1 MTLELILSSLS
12 VGISLISGIST
23 GYLWIRHL
31 YPVHKLMDTLPI
43 PDMPDISVISTIP
56 KILANPATSP
66 ISQIPASPSEQEDDE
81 GHLCITW
88 ISGRM
93 DHDPSQ

>member
-23 GYLWIRHL
+23 GYLWIRYL
-31 YPVHKLMDTLPI
+31 YPVHKVMDILPI
-43 PDMPDISVISTIP
+43 PDIPTIP
-56 KILANPATSP
+56 AIPAIVANPATSP
-66 ISQIPASPSEQEDDE
+66 FSHIPEPPSEQEDDE

-93 DHDPSQ
+93 DHDR

>member
-31 YPVHKLMDTLPI
+31 YPVHKLMDILPI
-43 PDMPDISVISTIP
+43 PDIPTIP
-56 KILANPATSP
+56 AIPAIVANPPRSP
-66 ISQIPASPSEQEDDE
+66 ISPIPEPPSEQEDDE

-93 DHDPSQ
+93 DHDR

>member
-31 YPVHKLMDTLPI
+31 YPVHRLMDTLPI
-43 PDMPDISVISTIP
+43 PDINAIP
-56 KILANPATSP
+56 AIPSIVANPATSP
-66 ISQIPASPSEQEDDE
+66 LSHIPETPSEQEDDE

-93 DHDPSQ
+93 DHDR

>member
-43 PDMPDISVISTIP
+43 PNIPAISPIQPIPVIQTIP
-56 KILANPATSP
+56 AISSLSP
-66 ISQIPASPSEQEDDE
+66 ISASPSEQEDDE

-93 DHDPSQ
+93 DHDPSR

>member
-43 PDMPDISVISTIP
+43 PDIP
-56 KILANPATSP
+56 PIPAIPAIVANPPRSP
-66 ISQIPASPSEQEDDE
+66 ISPIPEPPSEQEDDE

-88 ISGRM
+88 IFGRM